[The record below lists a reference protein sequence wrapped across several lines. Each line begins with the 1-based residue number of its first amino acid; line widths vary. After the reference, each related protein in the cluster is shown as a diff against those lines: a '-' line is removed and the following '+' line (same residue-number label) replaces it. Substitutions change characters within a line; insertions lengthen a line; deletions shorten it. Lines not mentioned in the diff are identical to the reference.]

1 MNQIFYKKT
10 KKEII
15 ITYEKNIFLKQDKL
29 CSSIPG
35 PLNTRG

>member
-1 MNQIFYKKT
+1 MKQNFFKKKT
-10 KKEII
+10 EII

-35 PLNTRG
+35 PLNMRG